1 MRNEQIEKFLD
12 YLSRDPALQRDL
24 TRRARSPE
32 QFYANATRFARL
44 FGYSFSAD
52 ELEAWVKEFEGSD
65 PLKLVEGNPTQ
76 ARTEHSDATSSASI
90 ADSTQRTA
98 DDKPLRAA

>member
-1 MRNEQIEKFLD
+1 MRNEQIEKFLE

-32 QFYANATRFARL
+32 QFYANATRFAGL

-52 ELEAWVKEFEGSD
+52 ELEAWVKKFEGSD
-65 PLKLVEGNPTQ
+65 LLKLVEGSPTP
-76 ARTEHSDATSSASI
+76 ARPGQSSATPSSPL
-90 ADSTQRTA
+90 ADSTHRSA